1 MPLSL
6 LVPSLLRVAAAQQ
19 SVPHPLHLLLEP
31 LLLTTNAA
39 SNKYRVELPQILLDG
54 GGAGEMEETMMW
66 YVINYEK
73 GQDTASPNDAA
84 HSSGSLDDPWVNEEW
99 RKDWLQRM
107 ERREYVSRLS
117 LKVARTHFGAGY
129 KSRSYSTFSDCLF
142 PVRCLQIRFQ
152 DPRTNE
158 KKSMGYPPCPALSRS
173 WNRLWTN
180 CQHGS
185 C

>member
-1 MPLSL
+1 MPLNL
-6 LVPSLLRVAAAQQ
+6 LLPSLLRVAAAQE
-19 SVPHPLHLLLEP
+19 SSPHPLHVLLEP
-31 LLLTTNAA
+31 LLLTTNSA
-39 SNKYRVELPQILLDG
+39 SNKYRVELPQILSDG

-73 GQDTASPNDAA
+73 GQEKAVPSDATR
-84 HSSGSLDDPWVNEEW
+84 SSGALDDPWVNEEW

-107 ERREYVSRLS
+107 ERREYVSWFAF
-117 LKVARTHFGAGY
+117 KGCADHFATGY
-129 KSRSYSTFSDCLF
+129 KSRSYSTFSNYLF
-142 PVRCLQIRFQ
+142 QVRCLRILLQ
-152 DPRTNE
+152 DPRR
-158 KKSMGYPPCPALSRS
+158 KKENTESLYPALSHN